1 MHLGSRSWQASSRQ
15 AITARRPGAGPQ
27 AANRQQYPA
36 AHLQKFLCQLILLLA
51 ATAAAAATTAAAA
64 ASKVVQLLNR
74 GFIDFP
80 CWRAPRQVNA
90 THPQAAAALEGH
102 CPAAR
107 LRGTGQ
113 GRQ

>member
-1 MHLGSRSWQASSRQ
+1 MAVKQPA
-15 AITARRPGAGPQ
+15 AGPR
-27 AANRQQYPA
+27 AADRQQYPA

-64 ASKVVQLLNR
+64 ASKIVQLLNR
-74 GFIDFP
+74 GFIDLP

-90 THPQAAAALEGH
+90 AHPQTAAALEGH